1 MLRVRSAK
9 QLQCVANAGM
19 DAMDPQSERPGW
31 SWWYLLFVIQFVAVL
46 WPPFYNS
53 IEPSWAGIPF
63 YYWYQMLWVII
74 GAVLT
79 AIVYFATEAEGH

>member
-1 MLRVRSAK
+1 MGRTSGVGDMTE
-9 QLQCVANAGM
+9 QQM
-19 DAMDPQSERPGW
+19 DEQSERRGW
-31 SWWYLLFVIQFVAVL
+31 SWWYLLFVAQFVAVL

-79 AIVYFATEAEGH
+79 AIVYFATRH

>member
-1 MLRVRSAK
+1 MYVMGREMDEQSQTSA
-9 QLQCVANAGM
+9 
-19 DAMDPQSERPGW
+19 GW

-63 YYWYQMLWVII
+63 FYWYQLLWIII

-79 AIVYFATEAEGH
+79 AIIYFATED